1 MMSASSTR
9 DDLHASGAEGSLL
22 FAGRYE
28 IKALL
33 GEGAYGTVYRATD
46 TALGEDVALK
56 VLRRDMI
63 DAPGTIDRFR
73 NEVRLARR
81 VTHPNVARMFD
92 IGEWQGERFLTMEFV
107 DGTTLSRV
115 VGREVPATH
124 RLPLRRA
131 VELLLPVCAGLAAAH
146 AAGVIHHDLKPDNIL
161 VSESGRVVVTDFG
174 IAGGFRC
181 EQQGQVPRTPI
192 GTPAYMSPEQVEAKV
207 SCDGRSDL
215 YQLGVMLFEHRSRP
229 SSVAPLAVRGREEA

>member
-1 MMSASSTR
+1 MTAAPSTR
-9 DDLHASGAEGSLL
+9 EDLNTSGTEASPL

-63 DAPGTIDRFR
+63 DAPGVIDRFR

-92 IGEWQGERFLTMEFV
+92 
-107 DGTTLSRV
+107 
-115 VGREVPATH
+115 
-124 RLPLRRA
+124 
-131 VELLLPVCAGLAAAH
+131 
-146 AAGVIHHDLKPDNIL
+146 
-161 VSESGRVVVTDFG
+161 
-174 IAGGFRC
+174 
-181 EQQGQVPRTPI
+181 
-192 GTPAYMSPEQVEAKV
+192 
-207 SCDGRSDL
+207 
-215 YQLGVMLFEHRSRP
+215 
-229 SSVAPLAVRGREEA
+229 VRGG

>member
-1 MMSASSTR
+1 MRSASVTQTQAPAPDEQSTG
-9 DDLHASGAEGSLL
+9 SPEGSVL

-63 DAPGTIDRFR
+63 DAPSVIDRFR

-92 IGEWQGERFLTMEFV
+92 VQVIWQER
-107 DGTTLSRV
+107 
-115 VGREVPATH
+115 
-124 RLPLRRA
+124 RR
-131 VELLLPVCAGLAAAH
+131 
-146 AAGVIHHDLKPDNIL
+146 
-161 VSESGRVVVTDFG
+161 S
-174 IAGGFRC
+174 
-181 EQQGQVPRTPI
+181 
-192 GTPAYMSPEQVEAKV
+192 
-207 SCDGRSDL
+207 
-215 YQLGVMLFEHRSRP
+215 
-229 SSVAPLAVRGREEA
+229 